1 MKLGIVDELYGFWE
15 NSNNL
20 IANRNL
26 DQLEPVYTDKVEMT
40 VFVPIDEM
48 GSLRA
53 ETDGRDKRD
62 RWFWMRR
69 QPVGLQGQKME
80 LRFLMKNDSHRRG
93 YSVR

>member
-1 MKLGIVDELYGFWE
+1 MKLGIETNYTDLGKIQY
-15 NSNNL
+15 L

-40 VFVPIDEM
+40 VFVPTDEM

-53 ETDGRDKRD
+53 ELMEGTNGADVLVK
-62 RWFWMRR
+62 R

-80 LRFLMKNDSHRRG
+80 LRFLMKNDSHRRCCF
-93 YSVR
+93 VR